1 MRLQSSENIPSSIY
15 VLRDTTAA
23 QNFRAPSVAA
33 PSFVVNFLARN
44 SSLEVIMPVKPIP
57 DGYHTLTPFLTVR
70 DAVRAIEFYKQA
82 FGAVERGVM
91 KGPDGK
97 VMHAELKIGD
107 SIIMLSDEFPEFG
120 TVSPQTVGGSPM
132 GLHVYVDGVDAAF
145 DRAVKAGAQ
154 VEMPVMDQFWGDR
167 YGKLKDPFGHKWSI
181 ATHTKDLSMD
191 EMKSGMD
198 EAMAQ
203 FEAKKSA

>member
-1 MRLQSSENIPSSIY
+1 MS
-15 VLRDTTAA
+15 
-23 QNFRAPSVAA
+23 
-33 PSFVVNFLARN
+33 
-44 SSLEVIMPVKPIP
+44 VKPVP

-70 DAVRAIEFYKQA
+70 DAARAIEFYKQA

-97 VMHAELKIGD
+97 IMHAELKIGD

-120 TVSPQTVGGSPM
+120 SVSPQTIGGSGM
-132 GLHVYVDGVDAAF
+132 GLHIYLDGVDAAF

-191 EMKSGMD
+191 EMKHGMD
-198 EAMAQ
+198 EAMAKMQ
-203 FEAKKSA
+203 KTA